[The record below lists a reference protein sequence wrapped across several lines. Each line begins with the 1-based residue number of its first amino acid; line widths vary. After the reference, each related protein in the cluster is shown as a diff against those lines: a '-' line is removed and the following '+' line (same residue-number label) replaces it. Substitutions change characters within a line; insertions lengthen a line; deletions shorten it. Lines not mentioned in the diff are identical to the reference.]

1 MKTSLLSPRL
11 LLVFAALL
19 PQSLLAEGT
28 GAHANDYEA
37 GPDAGPAEELIAAV
51 AAGNEAIVEA
61 LLADGALLVNAKDE
75 WGWTALHEAS
85 NNGNVAIM
93 EVLLAKETD
102 VDVKDEFG
110 QTPLHRASI
119 NGDAAAVELL
129 LAAGADVGAKD
140 EDGQTPRDV
149 AASFFN
155 TAVIEALD
163 RALANPQA
171 PGDRADEEGGQE
183 DVHFPSALDAQ
194 REVAGWLRGLL
205 PKLGKAD
212 AVRYRDHLI
221 ENGFDS
227 TEAMALLEQ
236 DDLPF
241 MKEGH
246 KRLVAKQLVESQE
259 ILLRHLLNL

>member
-1 MKTSLLSPRL
+1 MGR
-11 LLVFAALL
+11 
-19 PQSLLAEGT
+19 
-28 GAHANDYEA
+28 
-37 GPDAGPAEELIAAV
+37 
-51 AAGNEAIVEA
+51 
-61 LLADGALLVNAKDE
+61 
-75 WGWTALHEAS
+75 
-85 NNGNVAIM
+85 
-93 EVLLAKETD
+93 
-102 VDVKDEFG
+102 
-110 QTPLHRASI
+110 TPLHMATHRASI
-119 NGDAAAVELL
+119 NGDVAAMEALIAKGADSINGDVAAIELL
-129 LAAGADVGAKD
+129 LAKGADIDTKD
-140 EDGQTPRDV
+140 KYGDTPRD
-149 AASFFN
+149 AAAFAGCD
-155 TAVIEALD
+155 AVVEALD

-183 DVHFPSALDAQ
+183 DVHFSSALDAQ

-212 AVRYRDHLI
+212 AVRYQNHLI

-259 ILLRHLLNL
+259 IL